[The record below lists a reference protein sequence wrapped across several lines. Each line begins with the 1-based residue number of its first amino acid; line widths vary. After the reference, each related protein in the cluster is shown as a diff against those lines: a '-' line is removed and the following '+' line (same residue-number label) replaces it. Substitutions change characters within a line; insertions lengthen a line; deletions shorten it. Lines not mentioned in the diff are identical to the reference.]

1 MPMAAGLASGLAL
14 SSFGMVSAAL
24 AWGFG
29 GTARNTGHFARGL
42 ADREST
48 RWDPLSR
55 KAGYYL
61 RQGTGAGL
69 TRLARVARPNT
80 IRSAP

>member
-1 MPMAAGLASGLAL
+1 MGHASRHTGN
-14 SSFGMVSAAL
+14 FG
-24 AWGFG
+24 
-29 GTARNTGHFARGL
+29 RGL
-42 ADREST
+42 IDRETT

-61 RQGTGAGL
+61 ARGAGAGL

-80 IRSAP
+80 IARG